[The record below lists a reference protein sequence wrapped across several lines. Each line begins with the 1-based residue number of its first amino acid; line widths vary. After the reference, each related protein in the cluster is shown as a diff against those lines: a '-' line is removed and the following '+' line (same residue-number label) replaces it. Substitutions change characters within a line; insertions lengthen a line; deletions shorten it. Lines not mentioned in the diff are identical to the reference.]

1 MLTMRAL
8 NPRFDL
14 PTVRAFYGEASDYWF
29 LADRRPPGEA
39 KAAEFFTDAPPGCD
53 PAASQRLGLFPE
65 NARMGG
71 VAVLSFGFP
80 SAFDAYIDLLL
91 IAPYLRG
98 QGHGAAVVQALED
111 RARARGMRG
120 MYLAVL
126 AANPRGWA
134 FWEKQ
139 GYQNT
144 GLSRRDPDTGHL
156 LHRLG
161 KAL

>member
-8 NPRFDL
+8 NPRFDM
-14 PTVRAFYGEASDYWF
+14 PSVRAFYGEASDFWF
-29 LADRRPPGEA
+29 LADRRPPDEG
-39 KAAEFFTDAPPGCD
+39 KAAAFFTDTPPGCD
-53 PAASQRLGLFPE
+53 PAASHRLGLFPE

-80 SAFDAYIDLLL
+80 AAMDAYIDLLL

-98 QGHGAAVVQALED
+98 QGHGAEVVRALED
-111 RARARGMRG
+111 RARGRGMRG
-120 MYLAVL
+120 IFLAVL
-126 AANPRGWA
+126 AANPRAWA
-134 FWEKQ
+134 FWERE
-139 GYQNT
+139 GFRAT
-144 GLSRRDPDTGHL
+144 GLSALDPETGHQ